1 MLLEEAEE
9 TLGVVWCEDLTAV
22 YLRRLLSWEEAYEV
36 EDEFALGMK
45 DDSEVSVLTL
55 AYFLGEFDVELWG
68 FLLFFHCFVSV
79 IVLIEDGLRA
89 SPPGEG

>member
-9 TLGVVWCEDLTAV
+9 ALGVVWGEDLTAV
-22 YLRRLLSWEEAYEV
+22 HLRRLLSWEEAHEV

-55 AYFLGEFDVELWG
+55 TYFLG
-68 FLLFFHCFVSV
+68 
-79 IVLIEDGLRA
+79 
-89 SPPGEG
+89 

>member
-9 TLGVVWCEDLTAV
+9 ALGVVWGEDLTAV
-22 YLRRLLSWEEAYEV
+22 HLRRLLSWEEAHEV

-55 AYFLGEFDVELWG
+55 TYFLGEFDVELWG